1 MLTWQTAVYGWRPL
15 PGVGS
20 KQRGVWRLE
29 SRKQHTIYLALVLAG
44 YLLLTLAYG
53 VVNPLF
59 EAPDEHWHFFTA
71 VYIKENGRLPIAGP
85 DTDENL
91 LKQQAAQPPLYYALG
106 ALLTAPIDTSTAA
119 QEVWL
124 NPYASV
130 GDASA
135 LTNRNR
141 AVHGPKEGW
150 PWRGYAMAAHI
161 LRAFSTLL
169 GLGTLLCIYATARL
183 LWPPYPAYALL
194 GTAVVAFLPQFNFLH
209 AAITNDAL
217 IIFLCSAALYQILRI
232 VGGNVH
238 PHSAPRFSLSFLL
251 LGTTIGLA
259 ALSKNAGI
267 LLALY
272 GVGVM
277 VAWLLFAN
285 GGRFAN
291 PQSKVRNPQFPIF
304 NLFLLIAPIL
314 LLAGWLWWR
323 NWTLYGDF
331 TATNEF
337 IRFAGGDREY
347 TLAQVLAESGGLWQS
362 LFAIFGWFNVR
373 PPEWLFWL
381 WYGMVATAVLGAL
394 ARLAMR
400 NWQLKAIRLQSL
412 LINPFWLLFG
422 WFALVYAGLVAF
434 MLRTEAAQGR
444 LLFPAIVPMAMALT
458 YGLTR
463 WLPAAPSPRPPL
475 APSLRYPV
483 TFLPLLACFTS
494 LYALFGVIAPTY
506 ALPPVLTELPAGAQ
520 RLDAAVGEGL
530 TLVGAQVE
538 TAVAHPGAPIWLTL
552 YWQAQTPPATAPA
565 FKLEM
570 FGRDLTRIANLH
582 SYHGRGLYPA
592 NLWPAGGIVAD
603 CFGVYVEETAVA
615 PVWGRLFVRLAEGE
629 TAVAVGGVKIVP
641 HAWPPTDAAL
651 AQLGES
657 VTVTAVALS
666 ASSARP
672 GDTLT
677 VDVTWHVLAPLG
689 SDYTTLLHLA
699 LPGQPP
705 LAQGD
710 SPPLAGQYPTRLWA
724 TGEVIVDQYTL
735 VVPDGLTNGRYPLWL
750 GLYDPQTLARLPVL
764 VGGEKRPYDMLQI
777 GTLVIHQ
784 P

>member
-1 MLTWQTAVYGWRPL
+1 MKKREQENQKASASGARW
-15 PGVGS
+15 
-20 KQRGVWRLE
+20 
-29 SRKQHTIYLALVLAG
+29 LALILAG

-71 VYIKENGRLPIAGP
+71 LYIKENGRLPIAGP
-85 DTDENL
+85 DTDDNL

-106 ALLTAPIDTSTAA
+106 ALLIAPIDTRAAA

-130 GDASA
+130 GDASV

-141 AVHGPKEGW
+141 AIHGPQEEW
-150 PWRGYAMAAHI
+150 PWRGYALAARV
-161 LRAFSTLL
+161 LRAFSALL
-169 GLGTLLCIYATARL
+169 GLGTLLCIYGAARL
-183 LWPPYPAYALL
+183 MWRPHPEYALL

-209 AAITNDAL
+209 ASITNDAL
-217 IIFLCSAALYQILRI
+217 ITFLCSAALYQILR
-232 VGGNVH
+232 
-238 PHSAPRFSLSFLL
+238 SAECGQRLTDHAL
-251 LGTTIGLA
+251 LGLTIGLA

-272 GVGVM
+272 GVGIT
-277 VAWLLFAN
+277 VAWSLFS
-285 GGRFAN
+285 GGWWFIPGKKNA
-291 PQSKVRNPQFPIF
+291 PAQSASQSPKS
-304 NLFLLIAPIL
+304 LIAHGQWLIAHLGLLLTPIL

-323 NWTLYGDF
+323 NWTLYGDI
-331 TATNEF
+331 TATSEF
-337 IRFAGGDREY
+337 VRFAGGDRGY

-373 PPEWLFWL
+373 PPDWLFWL
-381 WYGMVATAVLGAL
+381 WYGVVATAVAGGIKAMVNGQWSMVSDQRGRRTL
-394 ARLAMR
+394 AIDRWLLAM
-400 NWQLKAIRLQSL
+400 
-412 LINPFWLLFG
+412 INLG

-444 LLFPAIVPMAMALT
+444 LLFPAIVPMALALT
-458 YGLTR
+458 YGLSR
-463 WLPAAPSPRPPL
+463 WLPTAAHSL
-475 APSLRYPV
+475 APSLRSPV
-483 TFLPLLACFTS
+483 TLIPWLAAFTS

-506 ALPPVLTELPAGAQ
+506 APPPVLAELPAGVE
-520 RLDAAVGEGL
+520 RREVNLGEGL
-530 TLVGAQVE
+530 LLLGAEVE
-538 TAVAHPGAPIWLTL
+538 TAVAHPGNPIWLTL
-552 YWQAQTPPATAPA
+552 YWQAQTPPAAAPA

-570 FGRDLTRIANLH
+570 FGRELTRIANLH

-592 NLWPAGGIVAD
+592 SLWPPGGIVAD
-603 CFGVYVEETAVA
+603 RFGVYVEETAVA

-641 HAWPPTDAAL
+641 RDWPQTGAAL

-657 VTVTAVALS
+657 VTVTAVTLS
-666 ASSARP
+666 ATTARP
-672 GDTLT
+672 GDTIT
-677 VDVTWHVLAPLG
+677 VDVTWRVLAPLG
-689 SDYTTLLHLA
+689 GDYTTLLHLA

-724 TGEVIVDQYTL
+724 AGEVIVDQYTL
-735 VVPDGLTNGRYPLWL
+735 VVPDGLANGRYPLWL
-750 GLYDPQTLARLPVL
+750 GLYDPQTLARLPVT
-764 VGGEKRPYDMLQI
+764 VDGKKRPSDMLQI
-777 GTLVIHQ
+777 GALDIDE
-784 P
+784 